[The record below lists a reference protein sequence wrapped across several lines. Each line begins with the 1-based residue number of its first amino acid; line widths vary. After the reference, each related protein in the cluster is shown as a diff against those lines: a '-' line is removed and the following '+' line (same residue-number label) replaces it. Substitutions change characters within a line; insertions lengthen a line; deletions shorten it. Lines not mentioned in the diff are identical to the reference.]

1 MQIPGPCTRGP
12 DSEYLKMSINQHFS
26 RMMRFVH
33 ETCIVVRTTARKFL
47 SSFSAPKEMS
57 GLHVCGAQMQDRH
70 ADLSANRI
78 VAAVS
83 MYFSATFVCKVHC
96 RSPVWRLESLVLWV
110 IYLWQERVHP
120 HGTWMGKFWIPYK
133 SGLGCTCGFGMFV
146 VCDPMYTFLTL
157 SEKVLDH
164 YWTKMNPLHLV

>member
-1 MQIPGPCTRGP
+1 
-12 DSEYLKMSINQHFS
+12 MSINQHFS

-57 GLHVCGAQMQDRH
+57 GLHVCGARMQDRH

-83 MYFSATFVCKVHC
+83 MYFSAILFVKCIAGVQ
-96 RSPVWRLESLVLWV
+96 SE
-110 IYLWQERVHP
+110 
-120 HGTWMGKFWIPYK
+120 
-133 SGLGCTCGFGMFV
+133 GL
-146 VCDPMYTFLTL
+146 
-157 SEKVLDH
+157 KA
-164 YWTKMNPLHLV
+164 